1 MRGPESLWRSA
12 PPASRWAAAGV
23 GVLVLTGA
31 SLMAGQVFEE
41 SGPSAVAGPD
51 DRYTAA
57 PDCASVPEEAVGGL
71 VDEAALDTS
80 GGGPMDD
87 SDAVRCAW
95 TSVGTGAAPRT
106 LQVDFRAYFT
116 DAAGD
121 TSGASAAAD
130 AVAGLEP
137 FQRGSAAAPA
147 ALGEG
152 ALLGRAGPAG
162 TSGEAVFRDANLVV
176 RVVYVGAADPGAG
189 AMDEGRARD
198 GAAQAAEAIAEAL

>member
-1 MRGPESLWRSA
+1 MRGPESLWRKA
-12 PPASRWAAAGV
+12 PPASRWAAAAV

-41 SGPSAVAGPD
+41 TGPSAEAGPD

-57 PDCASVPEEAVGGL
+57 PGCGSVPEEAVGEL
-71 VDEAALDTS
+71 VDEASLDTS
-80 GGGPMDD
+80 DGGLMED

-116 DAAGD
+116 DAAGE

-137 FQRGSAAAPA
+137 FQRGAVAAPA

-162 TSGEAVFRDANLVV
+162 ASGEAVFRDANLVV
-176 RVVYVGAADPGAG
+176 RVVYIGAADPGAG